1 MIDFKKTKKINH
13 KSWVDNEWWLAKLAN
28 EWLEKKIKPMA
39 LFLLHNITIND
50 ACRLVVVVV
59 VYNTYIYTS
68 NWNSILEV
76 ICTSG
81 NMSV

>member
-1 MIDFKKTKKINH
+1 MNGDWKNGKRTT
-13 KSWVDNEWWLAKLAN
+13 
-28 EWLEKKIKPMA
+28 EKKIKPMA

-59 VYNTYIYTS
+59 VHICTS

-76 ICTSG
+76 ICTTG
-81 NMSV
+81 VGLVLPAARKVRLYYYIQIIIGIF